1 VGWGSGWRS
10 AAGLLQHSVG
20 HRAMWAELQ
29 VVVGVL
35 ASAEQRSVAGLAR
48 VEDRMVSVCMP
59 RRREGGAA
67 GPLRVASCGVR
78 P

>member
-1 VGWGSGWRS
+1 
-10 AAGLLQHSVG
+10 
-20 HRAMWAELQ
+20 MWAELQ

-35 ASAEQRSVAGLAR
+35 ASAEQRSVAGLGH
-48 VEDRMVSVCMP
+48 VEDRTVLVCMP
-59 RRREGGAA
+59 RGREDGAA